1 MFKTIINAWKI
12 PELRKKILFTVLILV
27 IYRFGNAI
35 PIPFIDSTALKGM
48 FSSQGENA
56 FYGYLNML
64 TGGSFTA
71 ATIFALSIS
80 PYITA
85 SIIVQLL
92 TMAIPA
98 LERMVKEGGEEGRKK
113 QSMIT
118 RYTTVGLGLLEGFT
132 YYITLLRNS
141 VM

>member
-98 LERMVKEGGEEGRKK
+98 LERMVKEGG
-113 QSMIT
+113 
-118 RYTTVGLGLLEGFT
+118 
-132 YYITLLRNS
+132 
-141 VM
+141 

>member
-64 TGGSFTA
+64 TGV
-71 ATIFALSIS
+71 
-80 PYITA
+80 P
-85 SIIVQLL
+85 
-92 TMAIPA
+92 
-98 LERMVKEGGEEGRKK
+98 
-113 QSMIT
+113 
-118 RYTTVGLGLLEGFT
+118 
-132 YYITLLRNS
+132 LLRQPS
-141 VM
+141 SRCPFHRTSRRRLSFSC